1 MRTDIVESV
10 KKTCGAKKKATKT
23 TTKKVVHSHNT
34 KSGKK
39 ENQLLKSKKKGFFV
53 TWAPDQLQLL
63 VPFSRLNQAHWNY
76 ASQNTT
82 NYTAFVVSLASK

>member
-1 MRTDIVESV
+1 MGGWKAKKVRYKRGSLRSDSISRLMRTDIVESV

-39 ENQLLKSKKKGFFV
+39 ENQLLKSKKKKK
-53 TWAPDQLQLL
+53 
-63 VPFSRLNQAHWNY
+63 
-76 ASQNTT
+76 AS
-82 NYTAFVVSLASK
+82 L